1 MHRRSFLAAP
11 TLLASPA
18 LLTVSSALAQTTPIA
33 PQAMVAAADAI
44 RNPGQPFRVTST
56 LTDYVGGR
64 PRDKVVLVVFAREDK
79 KTGQFN
85 NLVRYV
91 EPPRDAG
98 KLVLYAGSTLWF
110 YDPASKAAVRISP
123 QQRLTGQ
130 ASNGDVLTIN
140 MQRDYRAAMVGPE
153 ALQDADRQSRNTWHL
168 DLTASS
174 PDAIYSRIEMW
185 LEQGTHR
192 MVKGKFYSDSG
203 RLLKIAYY
211 RKYIEQLGLQRPSE
225 TILIDAVDS
234 SLVTTVGSSDM
245 RPQEIPDAWFQRD
258 YLPRLKIEG

>member
-1 MHRRSFLAAP
+1 MRRR
-11 TLLASPA
+11 TLLTAPA
-18 LLTVSSALAQTTPIA
+18 LLVAAPVCAQTPPISA
-33 PQAMVAAADAI
+33 QEMVAGADAI

-64 PRDKVVLVVFAREDK
+64 PKDKVVLVVFAREDK

-110 YDPASKAAVRISP
+110 YDPSSKAAVRISA
-123 QQRLTGQ
+123 QQRLVGQ

-140 MQRDYRAAMVGPE
+140 MQRDYKAKLVGPE
-153 ALQDADRQSRNTWHL
+153 TLQDADRQSRTCWHL
-168 DLTASS
+168 DLAAGG

-185 LEQGTHR
+185 LEQGSYR
-192 MVKGKFYSDSG
+192 MVKAKFYSDSG
-203 RLLKIAYY
+203 RLLKVAYY
-211 RKYIEQLGLQRPSE
+211 RRYAEQLGVQRPTE
-225 TILIDAVDS
+225 TILIDAIDS
-234 SLVTTVGSSDM
+234 SLVTSVASSDM

-258 YLPRLKIEG
+258 YLPRLKID